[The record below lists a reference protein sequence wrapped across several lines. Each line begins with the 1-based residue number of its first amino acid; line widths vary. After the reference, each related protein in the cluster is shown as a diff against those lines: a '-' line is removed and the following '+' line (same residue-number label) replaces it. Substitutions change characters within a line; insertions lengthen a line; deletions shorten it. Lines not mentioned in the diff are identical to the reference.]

1 MMHYA
6 CLGAEDD
13 IGSNMFHHVVSAGN
27 TRPPKITVH
36 AKSNIKWASSCQ
48 EYKNSQ
54 IWNACLNLRWTPLQE
69 SPFHRVLGCFS
80 RWGPAPFQHLHR
92 MPVVDFVPPARN
104 ISVTPSQKRDCGSQ
118 MIHCLE
124 SRSVACKGNVKSVA
138 KAFAMAPIKNA
149 SFQARERQTKS
160 KTCGRL
166 LK

>member
-48 EYKNSQ
+48 EYQNSQ

-104 ISVTPSQKRDCGSQ
+104 ISVTPSKGIVGVTSTDSLPGIKIC
-118 MIHCLE
+118 
-124 SRSVACKGNVKSVA
+124 ACKGNVKSVA